1 MGRNMDIEIPADAKT
16 VTLEL
21 EKRCSFTLRT
31 LLPQV
36 KDRVEPMIEDYFY
49 GGEHELGAD
58 VYRPEADNGEKLMK
72 KLTRSRDVEGEFLL
86 DLVPEV
92 RSREPR
98 TILGNG
104 SYAMYTDPGCIQL
117 WVRVPAPDEEG
128 Q

>member
-1 MGRNMDIEIPADAKT
+1 MGNMEIDIPADVKT

-21 EKRCSFTLRT
+21 EERCSFMLRT

-36 KDRVEPMIEDYFY
+36 KDKVELMIEDYFY
-49 GGEHELGAD
+49 GGDRELGAD
-58 VYRPEADNGEKLMK
+58 VYRLEADTGEKLMK
-72 KLTRSRDVEGEFLL
+72 KLTRSRVVKGEFLL
-86 DLVPEV
+86 DLVPKV
-92 RSREPR
+92 RTREPR